1 MPLQPSPALRDARPG
16 SFPAA
21 AWLRDRWR
29 AIPVRLRRHLSGG
42 QYRPEIDGLRFFAI
56 AIVVAGHLAE
66 RLTRFFPSARALAEG
81 STWGDIVQRP
91 GLGVY
96 LFFTISGFI
105 IASQAARAR
114 AHPLSAPFLRAY
126 FGRRVLRIEPPYVI
140 LLVATF
146 MLIAVTGYAPEGS
159 RQFGTRP
166 DSLGLSLAGSI
177 FYLHDLLWGT
187 FPRLF
192 PPGWS
197 LEVEVQFY
205 VLAPLFFALWFA
217 SPRAGVRVALGV
229 AGLAGGS
236 LLSLVAPHRAGP
248 LYLQPSI
255 LLFLHFFWLGL
266 ALSQAQGW
274 IADRL
279 AAAPPLV
286 AGLLGWGGFA
296 LYLVVPNAP
305 DGDTPAHLVSGLALR
320 AVALASVAAMF
331 AGVFAPRSS
340 FRSFCARPWIA
351 LIGGA
356 CYSLY
361 LTHLQVIQVTASVA
375 ARLLPDAGPASL
387 AGLAVVQ
394 IVAVL
399 CVGLVFYALVER
411 TFMRPDWPRAFLRF
425 VVPARTRR

>member
-1 MPLQPSPALRDARPG
+1 MRPKVRG
-16 SFPAA
+16 S
-21 AWLRDRWR
+21 
-29 AIPVRLRRHLSGG
+29 SGRG
-42 QYRPEIDGLRFFAI
+42 R
-56 AIVVAGHLAE
+56 
-66 RLTRFFPSARALAEG
+66 TRSA
-81 STWGDIVQRP
+81 SV
-91 GLGVY
+91 
-96 LFFTISGFI
+96 
-105 IASQAARAR
+105 
-114 AHPLSAPFLRAY
+114 
-126 FGRRVLRIEPPYVI
+126 
-140 LLVATF
+140 
-146 MLIAVTGYAPEGS
+146 S
-159 RQFGTRP
+159 R
-166 DSLGLSLAGSI
+166 GSI

-331 AGVFAPRSS
+331 AAVFAPRSS

-375 ARLLPDAGPASL
+375 ARLSFRMRDRASL

-394 IVAVL
+394 TSSLCCASVL
-399 CVGLVFYALVER
+399 CFTRSSSAPSCVPTG
-411 TFMRPDWPRAFLRF
+411 RARSVRF
-425 VVPARTRR
+425 AGPLARTRR